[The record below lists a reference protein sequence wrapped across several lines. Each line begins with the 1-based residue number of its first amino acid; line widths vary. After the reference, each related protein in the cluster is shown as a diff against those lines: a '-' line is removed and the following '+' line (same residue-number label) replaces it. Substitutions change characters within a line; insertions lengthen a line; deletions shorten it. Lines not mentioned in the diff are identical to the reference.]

1 MKKAVESITV
11 TQVDAALEKKIIKLI
26 EDAEREETKK
36 VVNLKLNSTTGST
49 EIALSILNRVHSSK
63 YIDMHVEA
71 TGAIGV
77 AGTLLIAGAEPRFR
91 IAEFGTTFRILET
104 ETNNDGTDSKSMNT
118 LKHLTGKKK
127 LLVETINT
135 SSIVN
140 AETAK
145 KLNLVDNRSKFISK
159 YKVKKAEQNTNEEN
173 QSE

>member
-1 MKKAVESITV
+1 M
-11 TQVDAALEKKIIKLI
+11 
-26 EDAEREETKK
+26 
-36 VVNLKLNSTTGST
+36 VNLKLNSTTGST

-104 ETNNDGTDSKSMNT
+104 ETNNDGTDSKSMKQLDRIVVDT